1 MPETP
6 LVVFVVVLAFLA
18 ANAARRGLEVVG
30 RLSELLAPAVVSALL
45 SIEVFSISRMDFG
58 HLRPIFLPGGYQDL
72 VAPVSGVFSY
82 FTMFVVV
89 AMLLS
94 HLDSPRSGIVSSLA
108 ALLISGALIVVMC
121 IAMISAFG
129 PTTNAIVLHA
139 FALARTASIGTFFER
154 FEALMMVVWTTGAAT
169 TAAVFIWAAAEAIGE
184 VFSLRTSAAIA
195 YPLGWTVALFSLT
208 GLNTTLRFFDFA
220 TGPWVIFSA
229 ATAILVTGL
238 SLLIAAVDR
247 RRETPPG

>member
-1 MPETP
+1 M
-6 LVVFVVVLAFLA
+6 
-18 ANAARRGLEVVG
+18 
-30 RLSELLAPAVVSALL
+30 
-45 SIEVFSISRMDFG
+45 
-58 HLRPIFLPGGYQDL
+58 
-72 VAPVSGVFSY
+72 
-82 FTMFVVV
+82 
-89 AMLLS
+89 
-94 HLDSPRSGIVSSLA
+94 
-108 ALLISGALIVVMC
+108 
-121 IAMISAFG
+121 
-129 PTTNAIVLHA
+129 
-139 FALARTASIGTFFER
+139 
-154 FEALMMVVWTTGAAT
+154 
-169 TAAVFIWAAAEAIGE
+169 FIWAAAEAIGE